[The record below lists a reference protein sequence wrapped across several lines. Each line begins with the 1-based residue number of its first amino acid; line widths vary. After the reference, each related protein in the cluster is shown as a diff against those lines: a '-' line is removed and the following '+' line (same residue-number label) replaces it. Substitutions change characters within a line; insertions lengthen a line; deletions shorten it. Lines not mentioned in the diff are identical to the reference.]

1 LFNFKSY
8 VILILLYVTVAN
20 DGPRRKMSL
29 LTQGYRLFRIYILFL
44 IVLWSFGAS
53 EIFAQT
59 PSTAPGPSPV
69 QTPSP
74 VPAPA
79 QVPAGSP
86 VVPPTQTPPLQ
97 PQPTTQPPAGQV
109 TAPPAQSGR
118 AEQPIRG
125 RSLPTGRLMP
135 AKRGE
140 ISFNFDDADVFSVI
154 QTIFGG
160 VLQYN
165 YIIDPKV
172 KGRVNFRSVSPV
184 AKEDVLPLMEVILR
198 LNGIGVVEEG
208 GLYRIIPIADLPREP
223 APVKIG
229 RDPDKVTL
237 QGLGLL
243 QVVPMKF
250 ISSSEMVK
258 VLTPFLST
266 NAVIVDVPKINY
278 IILIDT
284 DANVKRLLHLV
295 EIFDSEQLKQI
306 KPQVFV
312 YPVQNAK
319 AKDLASL
326 LQQIY
331 LGAKAPP
338 KTSTTTSSATT
349 KPGTPPGAPPSPPP
363 GPQTQAGVSS
373 ASAGEALVSDV
384 TKIFPDEITNS
395 LVILATPE
403 DYTLILE
410 TLKKIDQ
417 VPRQVMI
424 EVLIAEITLTD
435 ELKFGLE
442 WALRARGDQGFIS
455 LAGSFSP
462 PASSTTST
470 TSGTATAPG
479 FTFLG
484 IDKTGLIQ
492 GFLQTLAT
500 QGKTNV
506 LASPHIMA
514 ADNREAKIQIGSQ
527 VPIVTDVLSTTV
539 TTQTVQYKD
548 TGVILKIKP
557 TINESGLV
565 SMEINQEVSDFV
577 FQAIGT
583 NTFPV
588 FTKREA
594 STYMVAQDG
603 QTVVI
608 GGLIQ
613 NKVGKTRSGI
623 PFLSKI
629 PILGYLFG
637 YTDNT
642 FDRTEII
649 LLLTPRVVRDQKEA
663 ENLTD
668 IYIHRLDSSF
678 EGQIKSK
685 KITIPKE

>member
-1 LFNFKSY
+1 M
-8 VILILLYVTVAN
+8 TAEN
-20 DGPRRKMSL
+20 DGLRRKMSL
-29 LTQGYRLFRIYILFL
+29 LTQGNRLSRIFIMFL

-53 EIFAQT
+53 EIFPQP
-59 PSTAPGPSPV
+59 PSTAPTSSQVPMPSAD
-69 QTPSP
+69 QTTSPAP
-74 VPAPA
+74 VPAQGPA
-79 QVPAGSP
+79 ISP
-86 VVPPTQTPPLQ
+86 VVPSTQNPPVQ
-97 PQPTTQPPAGQV
+97 PQPVTMPPAGQV
-109 TAPPAQSGR
+109 TAPPAESGR
-118 AEQPIRG
+118 IQQSIRG
-125 RSLPTGRLMP
+125 RSLPAGRQMQT
-135 AKRGE
+135 KGGE
-140 ISFNFDDADVFSVI
+140 ISFNFDDADVYSVI

-184 AKEDVLPLMEVILR
+184 AKEDVLSLMEVILR

-208 GLYRIIPIADLPREP
+208 GLYRIIPIADMPREP

-229 RDPDKVTL
+229 RDADKVIL
-237 QGLGLL
+237 HGLGLL
-243 QVVPMKF
+243 QVVPMKY
-250 ISSSEMVK
+250 ISSTEMVK

-278 IILIDT
+278 LILIDT

-319 AKDLASL
+319 AKDLAGL

-331 LGAKAPP
+331 LGANAPT
-338 KTSTTTSSATT
+338 KTTSTTTTT
-349 KPGTPPGAPPSPPP
+349 KPGTPPGAPSPP
-363 GPQTQAGVSS
+363 GPQTTQQTRVSS
-373 ASAGEALVSDV
+373 ASAGEALVSDI

-403 DYTLILE
+403 DYALILQ
-410 TLKKIDQ
+410 TLKKVDQ

-424 EVLIAEITLTD
+424 EVLIAEITLND
-435 ELKFGLE
+435 ELKFGME
-442 WALRARGDQGFIS
+442 WALRTGGNQGF
-455 LAGSFSP
+455 LNFTGSFIPTS
-462 PASSTTST
+462 SSSTGTSTTST
-470 TSGTATAPG
+470 PAPG

-484 IDKTGLIQ
+484 IDKTGLIR

-527 VPIVTDVLSTTV
+527 VPIVTDVQSTSV

-565 SMEINQEVSDFV
+565 SMEISQEVSDFV

-594 STYMVAQDG
+594 STFMVAQDG
-603 QTVVI
+603 QTIVI

-613 NKVGKTRSGI
+613 NKTGKTRSGL

-637 YTDNT
+637 YTDTT

-649 LLLTPRVVRDQKEA
+649 LLLTPRVVRNQKDA
-663 ENLTD
+663 ENITD
-668 IYIHRLDSSF
+668 MYIHRLDSSF
-678 EGQIKSK
+678 KSQIKSE
-685 KITIPKE
+685 KIIIQE

>member
-1 LFNFKSY
+1 
-8 VILILLYVTVAN
+8 
-20 DGPRRKMSL
+20 
-29 LTQGYRLFRIYILFL
+29 
-44 IVLWSFGAS
+44 
-53 EIFAQT
+53 
-59 PSTAPGPSPV
+59 
-69 QTPSP
+69 
-74 VPAPA
+74 
-79 QVPAGSP
+79 
-86 VVPPTQTPPLQ
+86 
-97 PQPTTQPPAGQV
+97 
-109 TAPPAQSGR
+109 
-118 AEQPIRG
+118 
-125 RSLPTGRLMP
+125 MP

-208 GLYRIIPIADLPREP
+208 GLYRIIPIADMPREP

-229 RDPDKVTL
+229 RDPNKVSL

-250 ISSSEMVK
+250 ISSTEMVK

-319 AKDLASL
+319 AKDLAGL

-338 KTSTTTSSATT
+338 KTSTTTSTATT
-349 KPGTPPGAPPSPPP
+349 KPGTPPGAPPPPP
-363 GPQTQAGVSS
+363 GPQSQSSISS

-410 TLKKIDQ
+410 TLKKVDQ

-424 EVLIAEITLTD
+424 EVLIAEITLND

-470 TSGTATAPG
+470 TSGTPTAPG

-484 IDKTGLIQ
+484 LDKTGLIR

-594 STYMVAQDG
+594 STFMVAQDG

-613 NKVGKTRSGI
+613 NKIGKTRSGI

-642 FDRTEII
+642 IRPNRNHIITHAKSRQGSKRGRKIDRYVH
-649 LLLTPRVVRDQKEA
+649 PPAGYQ
-663 ENLTD
+663 
-668 IYIHRLDSSF
+668 F
-678 EGQIKSK
+678 
-685 KITIPKE
+685 

>member
-1 LFNFKSY
+1 M
-8 VILILLYVTVAN
+8 TAEN
-20 DGPRRKMSL
+20 DGLRRKMSL
-29 LTQGYRLFRIYILFL
+29 LTQGNRLSRIFILFL

-53 EIFAQT
+53 EILAQPPSTGST
-59 PSTAPGPSPV
+59 PSQVPMPSAD
-69 QTPSP
+69 QTHSP
-74 VPAPA
+74 ASAPA
-79 QVPAGSP
+79 QGPAISP
-86 VVPPTQTPPLQ
+86 VVPSTQNPPGQ
-97 PQPTTQPPAGQV
+97 PQPVTQPPAGQV
-109 TAPPAQSGR
+109 TAPPAESGR
-118 AEQPIRG
+118 VQQPIRG
-125 RSLPTGRLMP
+125 RSLTAGRQMLT
-135 AKRGE
+135 KGGE
-140 ISFNFDDADVFSVI
+140 ISFNFDDADVYSVI

-184 AKEDVLPLMEVILR
+184 AKEDVLSLMEVILR

-208 GLYRIIPIADLPREP
+208 GLYRIIPIADMPREP

-229 RDPDKVTL
+229 RDADKVTL
-237 QGLGLL
+237 HGLGLL

-250 ISSSEMVK
+250 ISSTEMVK

-278 IILIDT
+278 LILIDT

-319 AKDLASL
+319 AKDLAGL

-331 LGAKAPP
+331 LGANAPP
-338 KTSTTTSSATT
+338 KTSTTTTTT
-349 KPGTPPGAPPSPPP
+349 KPGTPPGAPPSPP
-363 GPQTQAGVSS
+363 GPQTQTRVSS

-403 DYTLILE
+403 DYSLILQ

-424 EVLIAEITLTD
+424 EVLIAEITLSD

-442 WALRARGDQGFIS
+442 WALRTRGGDQSFLS
-455 LAGSFSP
+455 FTGSFIP
-462 PASSTTST
+462 TASSTTST
-470 TSGTATAPG
+470 TTTQAPG
-479 FTFLG
+479 FSFLG
-484 IDKTGLIQ
+484 LDKTGLIR

-565 SMEINQEVSDFV
+565 SMEISQEVSDFV

-594 STYMVAQDG
+594 STFMVAQDG

-613 NKVGKTRSGI
+613 NKIGKTRSGL

-649 LLLTPRVVRDQKEA
+649 LLLTPRVVRDQQGA
-663 ENLTD
+663 EKMTD
-668 IYIHRLDSSF
+668 MYIHRLDSSF